1 MESLRALAN
10 GIKRSKFQK
19 NLQSFQRH
27 NSTQE
32 IGVRTLCH
40 TLDYTPAGS
49 LMEWGWRVRL
59 TEYFRKCVA
68 NARTNSPSFGFVVLN
83 DIFY

>member
-19 NLQSFQRH
+19 NPQSFQRH

-32 IGVRTLCH
+32 IGVRTLCV
-40 TLDYTPAGS
+40 TLGYTLSGS
-49 LMEWGWRVRL
+49 HMEWGWRVRL
-59 TEYFRKCVA
+59 TEFVRKCVA
-68 NARTNSPSFGFVVLN
+68 NA
-83 DIFY
+83 

>member
-10 GIKRSKFQK
+10 GIKRSKFLE
-19 NLQSFQRH
+19 NPQSFQRH
-27 NSTQE
+27 NTTEE

-40 TLDYTPAGS
+40 TLGYTPAGS

-59 TEYFRKCVA
+59 TEFVRKCVV
-68 NARTNSPSFGFVVLN
+68 NA
-83 DIFY
+83 